1 MSHLFLSRNIEDGNA
16 WTGSGRAGDHRGWRF
31 LRRVHAR
38 SQRVERVR
46 PPPPPQ
52 ARLVLRVRVEI
63 MGLQKCRIVGKSL
76 SVLIMINPMI
86 FSRHRTNMLRSA
98 QVCAR

>member
-1 MSHLFLSRNIEDGNA
+1 METPGQGVAGRVTTEVGDFCDVYMHAHNA
-16 WTGSGRAGDHRGWRF
+16 SSGYA
-31 LRRVHAR
+31 
-38 SQRVERVR
+38 
-46 PPPPPQ
+46 PPQ

>member
-1 MSHLFLSRNIEDGNA
+1 VTTEVGDFCDVYMHAHNA
-16 WTGSGRAGDHRGWRF
+16 SSGYA
-31 LRRVHAR
+31 
-38 SQRVERVR
+38 
-46 PPPPPQ
+46 PPPSPQ